1 MLLQAARMHDNAHD
15 TASPETSRVARCA
28 RLPVAGQRSRWGW
41 FRRDRRAPLGAAPIP
56 DASPRGGGEPRVPY
70 RPALRIGAL
79 VLAASPVA
87 AQAPTAPPPDTHI
100 GLIYRPQPAP
110 SSYDDE
116 APPEDEGLAGARMG
130 IADDNTTGRFT
141 HQAYALDAVALT
153 EGGPSAEDAARDLV
167 ARGVRY
173 LVLALPAE
181 AVLAVA
187 DAVKGAGAV
196 VLNAGAPDDRLRGAD
211 CRRNVFHILPSRAM
225 LTDALAQYLTV
236 MRWRKLFLIVG
247 PSEADKLYADAMR
260 HSAKKF
266 ALKITAEK
274 PWTFGPLARA
284 RGDTPTRAEAMVFTR
299 GLDYDMAVVADEAGD
314 WGDYV
319 PYRTVDPRPVGGTQG
334 LTATTWSPVL
344 ETWGAA
350 QAQNRFRRLAG
361 RLMRPLD
368 YQVWAAVRAVGSA
381 ATAKKTDDPAQIA
394 PYLADPAFTLPAYKG
409 ASLSFRPWDH
419 QLRQPIIVVQPKALV
434 SVAPEQ
440 GFLHQ
445 RTPLDTLGIDLP
457 ETACRFE

>member
-1 MLLQAARMHDNAHD
+1 MQDPAPD
-15 TASPETSRVARCA
+15 TVVLRSA
-28 RLPVAGQRSRWGW
+28 LPVWLRAG
-41 FRRDRRAPLGAAPIP
+41 
-56 DASPRGGGEPRVPY
+56 
-70 RPALRIGAL
+70 
-79 VLAASPVA
+79 LAALALLPLS
-87 AQAPTAPPPDTHI
+87 AQAQQPAPEPIDTHI

-110 SSYDDE
+110 SSYDAE
-116 APPEDEGLAGARMG
+116 AAPEDEGLAGAKMG
-130 IADDNTTGRFT
+130 IADNNTTGRFT
-141 HQAYALDAVALT
+141 KQTYALDEIALT
-153 EGGPSAEDAARDLV
+153 DDKPDPVAAAKELI
-167 ARGVRY
+167 AKGARY
-173 LVLALPAE
+173 LVLALPAD

-187 DAVKGAGAV
+187 DAVKETGAV

-211 CRRNVFHILPSRAM
+211 CRANVFHILPSRAM

-236 MRWRKLFLIVG
+236 MRWRKIFLIVG
-247 PSEADKLYADAMR
+247 PTDADKAYADAVR
-260 HSAKKF
+260 NSARKF

-274 PWTFGPLARA
+274 PWTFGPLAKA

-299 GLDYDMAVVADEAGD
+299 GLDYDLAIVADEEGD

-319 PYRTVDPRPVGGTQG
+319 PYRTVDPRPVGGTQA
-334 LTATTWSPVL
+334 LTPTTWSPVL

-368 YQVWAAVRAVGSA
+368 YQVWAAVRTVGEAVTG
-381 ATAKKTDDPAQIA
+381 KKTNDPAVIG

-409 ASLSFRPWDH
+409 VPLSFRPWDH
-419 QLRQPIIVVQPKALV
+419 QLRQAIIVVQPKALV

-445 RTPLDTLGIDLP
+445 RTPLDTLGVDLP
-457 ETACRFE
+457 ETTCKFK